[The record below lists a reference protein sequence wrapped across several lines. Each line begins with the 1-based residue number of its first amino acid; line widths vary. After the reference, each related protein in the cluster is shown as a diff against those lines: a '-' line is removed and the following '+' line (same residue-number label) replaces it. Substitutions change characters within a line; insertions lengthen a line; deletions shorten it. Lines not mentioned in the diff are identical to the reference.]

1 MAGPADSA
9 RISARLNELYERHR
23 LQDETRLASYY
34 ASGRGYYPPAE
45 AGEESDR
52 FAICLATVDGE
63 IYTAGDHDVP
73 FALQSISKVFAYALA
88 LADNRLED
96 VLSRVGVEPS
106 GDAFNSI
113 VFDERHHRP
122 YNPMVN
128 AGALVTTDLVRGPSP
143 ARKLERILG
152 LMQVCAGDGPLEVDE
167 RTFSRE
173 MRSADRNRATAYL
186 MRAERMLDGDVEDL
200 LSLYLHQC
208 SVHVSCAQ
216 LAVMAATFA
225 NGCVNPVTGER
236 ALPRPMAR
244 DVLSVMYTCGM
255 YDAAGQWAY
264 EVGVPAKSGVSGGIL
279 AVVPGKL
286 GIGVWSPGLD
296 VYGNSVRGV
305 DVCYEIADRLGL
317 HVFAGDDEDAMLGS
331 GTPGKVRQAVTPRTP
346 SAPLRE
352 HRQPPVARPE
362 G

>member
-1 MAGPADSA
+1 MAPPGASK
-9 RISARLNELYERHR
+9 RIAQRLNELYERH
-23 LQDETRLASYY
+23 LIVEEGSVTRYY
-34 ASGRGYYPPAE
+34 ASGREYYGPE
-45 AGEESDR
+45 LAGDERDR
-52 FAICLATVDGE
+52 FAIALASPEGDV
-63 IYTAGDHDVP
+63 YAAGHDDVA
-73 FALQSISKVFAYALA
+73 FALQSMSKVFVFALA
-88 LADNRLED
+88 LHDHGRDRVLEH
-96 VLSRVGVEPS
+96 VGVEPS

-113 VFDERHHRP
+113 VFDERHRRP

-128 AGALVTTDLVRGPSP
+128 ARALVTSDLVHGDSS

-152 LMQVCAGDGPLEVDE
+152 LMQVCAGDDALEVDE
-167 RTFSRE
+167 RTFARE
-173 MRSADRNRATAYL
+173 IRSADRNRATAYL
-186 MRAERMLDGDVEDL
+186 MRAERMLDGNVEDL

-208 SVHVSCAQ
+208 SVQVSCAQ
-216 LAVMAATFA
+216 LAVMAGTLA
-225 NGCVNPVTGER
+225 NGCVNPITRER
-236 ALPRPMAR
+236 ALPRSLAR

-317 HVFAGDDEDAMLGS
+317 HVFAGDDEDAVLGS
-331 GTPGKVRQAVTPRTP
+331 GTPGEARPSVTSETP
-346 SAPLRE
+346 SIAP
-352 HRQPPVARPE
+352 RQDRRPRA
-362 G
+362 GRRRT

>member
-1 MAGPADSA
+1 MAGSADST

-23 LQDETRLASYY
+23 SQDETRLASYY
-34 ASGRGYYPPAE
+34 GSGRGYYPPAE
-45 AGEESDR
+45 AGEERDR
-52 FAICLATVDGE
+52 FAICLATVGGE
-63 IYTAGDHDVP
+63 LYTAGDHDVP

-88 LADNRLED
+88 LADHRLED
-96 VLSRVGVEPS
+96 VLARVGVEPS
-106 GDAFNSI
+106 GDAFYST

-128 AGALVTTDLVRGPSP
+128 AGALVTTDLVRGSSST
-143 ARKLERILG
+143 RKLERILG
-152 LMQVCAGDGPLEVDE
+152 LMQICAGDDALEVDE

-173 MRSADRNRATAYL
+173 IRTADRNRATAYL
-186 MRAERMLDGDVEDL
+186 MRSERMLEGDVEDL

-208 SVHVSCAQ
+208 SVQVSCAQ
-216 LAVMAATFA
+216 LAVMAATLA
-225 NGCVNPVTGER
+225 NGCVNPITGER
-236 ALPRPMAR
+236 ALPRPLAR

-317 HVFAGDDEDAMLGS
+317 HVFAGEDEDAVLGS
-331 GTPGKVRQAVTPRTP
+331 GTPNEARGPVTEE
-346 SAPLRE
+346 A
-352 HRQPPVARPE
+352 PPVALRDDRRPRVRRHE
-362 G
+362 D

>member
-1 MAGPADSA
+1 
-9 RISARLNELYERHR
+9 
-23 LQDETRLASYY
+23 
-34 ASGRGYYPPAE
+34 
-45 AGEESDR
+45 
-52 FAICLATVDGE
+52 
-63 IYTAGDHDVP
+63 
-73 FALQSISKVFAYALA
+73 
-88 LADNRLED
+88 
-96 VLSRVGVEPS
+96 
-106 GDAFNSI
+106 
-113 VFDERHHRP
+113 
-122 YNPMVN
+122 
-128 AGALVTTDLVRGPSP
+128 
-143 ARKLERILG
+143 
-152 LMQVCAGDGPLEVDE
+152 MQVCAGDDALEVDE

-173 MRSADRNRATAYL
+173 IRSADRNRATAYL
-186 MRAERMLDGDVEDL
+186 MRAERMLDGNVEDL

-208 SVHVSCAQ
+208 SVQVSCAQ
-216 LAVMAATFA
+216 LAVMAATLA

-236 ALPRPMAR
+236 ALPRSLAR

-317 HVFAGDDEDAMLGS
+317 HVFAGDDEDAVLGA
-331 GTPGKVRQAVTPRTP
+331 GTPGEARQPATPEAP
-346 SAPLRE
+346 SVPLRAD
-352 HRQPPVARPE
+352 RQPRVGRRP